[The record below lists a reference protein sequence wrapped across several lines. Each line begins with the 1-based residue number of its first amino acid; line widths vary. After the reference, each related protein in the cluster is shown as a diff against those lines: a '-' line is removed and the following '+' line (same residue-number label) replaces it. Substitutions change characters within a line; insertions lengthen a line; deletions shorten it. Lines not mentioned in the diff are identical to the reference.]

1 MAQVWDGR
9 EIVRLGRCGT
19 GTEGNSME
27 DGKQTEE
34 VLKRL
39 KTEYFAV
46 QMSDEQL
53 ERLRGR
59 VAEAKKENRREL
71 IRGYWMKCVTA
82 AAALAITFVVLS
94 NASPVIAHATEQV
107 PFIGQLIRVVT
118 FRSYRYQDDRHK
130 ADVEIPHVE
139 IRKQAG
145 DALLQ
150 EQLEKTADEINRE
163 IETITDAL
171 RREFME
177 YAQNELGYRDLEV
190 KSEIMSTTQD
200 YFTLKL
206 ICYQAMASGYEENY
220 YYTVDLKTGERMRL
234 KDLFADGADYI
245 ARISDNIKEQM
256 RRQMREDEQKKYW
269 LDSDIE
275 GMDFESITEETSF
288 YLNEKGNVVIAFQEG
303 DVAPMYMGVVEFEI
317 PKEVLSDIMC
327 ADKKGK

>member
-82 AAALAITFVVLS
+82 AAALAITFVVLP
-94 NASPVIAHATEQV
+94 NASPVIAHAMEQV
-107 PFIGQLIRVVT
+107 PFIGQLISVVT

-130 ADVEIPHVE
+130 
-139 IRKQAG
+139 
-145 DALLQ
+145 
-150 EQLEKTADEINRE
+150 ADEINRE